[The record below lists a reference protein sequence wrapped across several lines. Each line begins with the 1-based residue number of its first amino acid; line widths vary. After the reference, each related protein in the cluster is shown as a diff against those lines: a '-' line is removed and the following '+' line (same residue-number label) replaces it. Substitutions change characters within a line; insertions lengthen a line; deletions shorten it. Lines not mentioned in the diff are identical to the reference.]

1 MKITEMSDK
10 LKNNKGNFKP
20 RNLDEVVAGGSSED
34 FVQDGDLVKIIE
46 ESKVGFYDERF
57 GKNAVLVIMERCIK
71 KDDGTIEGTGEA
83 VQINLSA
90 FDRSATPY
98 KKEADGFT
106 VRAGETVRADGDA
119 VTSWKAA
126 KSAKAFMTAN
136 NTAVTPTAAAIIIT
150 ETLVFFS
157 IISILILGRRTL
169 KQKIPLFL
177 MH

>member
-1 MKITEMSDK
+1 MKITEMSEK
-10 LKNNKGNFKP
+10 LRNNKGNFKP

-46 ESKVGFYDERF
+46 ESKDGFYDERF
-57 GKNAVLVIMERCIK
+57 GKNAVIVMMERCVK

-98 KKEADGFT
+98 KKEPDGFT

-119 VTSWKAA
+119 VATWKAA
-126 KSAKAFMTAN
+126 KSAKKFMEN
-136 NTAVTPTAAAIIIT
+136 NKDKVMLFRLKDTVNVRAWDRAAEAYSKTDLREQKVYTIT
-150 ETLVFFS
+150 WA
-157 IISILILGRRTL
+157 
-169 KQKIPLFL
+169 
-177 MH
+177 

>member
-46 ESKVGFYDERF
+46 ESKDGFYDERF

-71 KDDGTIEGTGEA
+71 KDNKIEGTGEA

-106 VRAGETVRADGDA
+106 VRAGETVRADGDVVA
-119 VTSWKAA
+119 TWKAA
-126 KSAKAFMTAN
+126 KSAKAFMTTNKDKVMKFNLKDTVNVRAWDR
-136 NTAVTPTAAAIIIT
+136 AAEAYSKTDLREQKVYTIT
-150 ETLVFFS
+150 WA
-157 IISILILGRRTL
+157 
-169 KQKIPLFL
+169 
-177 MH
+177 

>member
-1 MKITEMSDK
+1 MKITEMSEK
-10 LKNNKGNFKP
+10 LRNNKGNFKP

-46 ESKVGFYDERF
+46 ESKDGFYDERF
-57 GKNAVLVIMERCIK
+57 SKNAVIVMMERCIK
-71 KDDGTIEGTGEA
+71 KDDNTIEGTGEA

-119 VTSWKAA
+119 VASWKAA
-126 KSAKAFMTAN
+126 KSAKEFMKSN
-136 NTAVTPTAAAIIIT
+136 KDRVMR
-150 ETLVFFS
+150 F
-157 IISILILGRRTL
+157 TL
-169 KQKIPLFL
+169 KDTVNVRAWDRAAEAYSKTDLREQKVYTITWA
-177 MH
+177 